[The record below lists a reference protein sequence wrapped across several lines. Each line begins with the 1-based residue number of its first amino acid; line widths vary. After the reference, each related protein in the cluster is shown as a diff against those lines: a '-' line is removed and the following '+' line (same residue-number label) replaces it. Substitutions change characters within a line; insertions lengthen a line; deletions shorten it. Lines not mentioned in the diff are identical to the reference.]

1 MDRPSPEVL
10 AAVVAAEIIEAH
22 SPDISNALREPLA
35 DRIEAAL
42 RRIARQ
48 EREACVALCLER
60 QAMWEATEARSTI
73 AAGLRAEARS
83 RCNEAAVIADALRAG
98 GAPRP
103 SGDLA

>member
-10 AAVVAAEIIEAH
+10 AAVVAAEIIEAY
-22 SPDISNALREPLA
+22 SPGISNALREPLA
-35 DRIEAAL
+35 ERIEAAL
-42 RRIARQ
+42 RRVARQ
-48 EREACVALCLER
+48 EREACIALCLER

-73 AAGLRAEARS
+73 AAGLRVEARS

-103 SGDLA
+103 SGDLT

>member
-22 SPDISNALREPLA
+22 PDISNALREPVA

-83 RCNEAAVIADALRAG
+83 RCNEAAVIADALRGAP
-98 GAPRP
+98 APRP
-103 SGDLA
+103 PGDLT